1 MKKSIFTAAMLAI
14 AFTFSGQVGA
24 QGRHDERPH
33 GQQPKA
39 PAKASESAR
48 QDCAGRHDECPH
60 GVKPAAKKPLE
71 KTSRGVTPKDA
82 K

>member
-1 MKKSIFTAAMLAI
+1 MNNSVLIAALMAVVF
-14 AFTFSGQVGA
+14 AFPGQIGA

-60 GVKPAAKKPLE
+60 GVKPAAKKLSE
-71 KTSRGVTPKDA
+71 KTSTVATPKDA